1 MSYSFGALAGEYT
14 NLLANMVIASE
25 REAELDARAKVILAR
40 AENEDYAAVSAE
52 TGVPKLW
59 AMASFE
65 REAGSDYRLS
75 PAQGDPWDEVSRN
88 VPRGRGPFA
97 SWADAAID
105 AYRLDGLDKVGAANW
120 TWARGCYYGE
130 LFNGFGYRSHGVNTP
145 YLWSWSNNY
154 RRGKYT
160 ADGEWS
166 LSTIDQQCGMIPL
179 IVALLKLDPSLA
191 LVDSYPKSDRE
202 ELIA

>member
-1 MSYSFGALAGEYT
+1 MSYSFGALSGEYT
-14 NLLANMVIASE
+14 NLLASMMIAPE
-25 REAELDARAKVILAR
+25 REDELDARAKVILAR
-40 AENEDYAAVSAE
+40 AANEDYAAVAVA

-59 AMASFE
+59 AVASFE

-97 SWADAAID
+97 SWAAAAID
-105 AYRLDGLDKVGAANW
+105 AYRLDGLDRVGAANW
-120 TWARGCYYGE
+120 TWPRACYYGE

-154 RRGKYT
+154 RRGKYI

-166 LSTIDQQCGMIPL
+166 PSTVDEQCGMIPL
-179 IVALLKLDPSLA
+179 MVALLKRDPTLS
-191 LVDSYPKSDRE
+191 LVDSYPKSERE
-202 ELIA
+202 ELSA